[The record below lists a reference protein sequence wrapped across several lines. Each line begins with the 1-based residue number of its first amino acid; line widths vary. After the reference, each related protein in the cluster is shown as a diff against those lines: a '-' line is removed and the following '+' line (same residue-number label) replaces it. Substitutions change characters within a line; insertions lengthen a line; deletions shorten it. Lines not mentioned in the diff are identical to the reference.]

1 MYTQYQT
8 HGIPPTTEATIMADK
23 DKYTDVA
30 TLRVAQQNV
39 AEAAC
44 SIFWDIINLNLLSAS
59 KGI

>member
-1 MYTQYQT
+1 MYSQYQT

-44 SIFWDIINLNLLSAS
+44 SIFWDIINLNL
-59 KGI
+59 